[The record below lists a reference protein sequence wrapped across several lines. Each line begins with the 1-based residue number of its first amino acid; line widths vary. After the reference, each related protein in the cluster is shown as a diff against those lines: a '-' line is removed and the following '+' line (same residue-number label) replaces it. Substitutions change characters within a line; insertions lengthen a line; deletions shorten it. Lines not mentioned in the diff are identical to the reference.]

1 MKQFVHPTNFIM
13 SVSPFCFMG
22 VTNYY
27 DDDDIKTFT
36 DVGIL
41 DLHLGR
47 ICSCRICREK
57 IKLIV
62 CSQNIYLVVSTLT
75 YAN

>member
-1 MKQFVHPTNFIM
+1 MKQFVVHPTNFIM

-36 DVGIL
+36 DVGNL
-41 DLHLGR
+41 DLH
-47 ICSCRICREK
+47 
-57 IKLIV
+57 
-62 CSQNIYLVVSTLT
+62 
-75 YAN
+75 